1 MPRDDGEDATPR
13 SAVELGSP
21 NGALLGSL
29 ALSSLGG
36 LLLCAGFNFFL
47 APAFL
52 IPAAAL
58 VRGRAVSKVASG
70 VRGVAR
76 LALALALI
84 GLLVYAVLMGSLF
97 VESWGVG
104 LQVLGGSLLFL
115 LAPALIWGLWR
126 N

>member
-1 MPRDDGEDATPR
+1 MPRDDDEDPTPTP
-13 SAVELGSP
+13 ALELGPP
-21 NGALLGSL
+21 NGALLGSI

-58 VRGRAVSKVASG
+58 VRGFTVSNVASG

-76 LALALALI
+76 LALALALT
-84 GLLVYAVLMGSLF
+84 GLLVYVVRMGSLF

-104 LQVLGGSLLFL
+104 LQVLGSSLLFL